1 MPEYSPEK
9 NPAVIS
15 LIKQE
20 DGNWIGYTQKFGNL
34 IEVRDIG
41 PETVL
46 QKLLTHDGVSPVK
59 E

>member
-1 MPEYSPEK
+1 MPDSKPIEK
-9 NPAVIS
+9 ITLELQP
-15 LIKQE
+15 
-20 DGNWIGYTQKFGNL
+20 DGNWIGKTVKFGKE

-46 QKLLTHDGVSPVK
+46 QKLLTH

>member
-1 MPEYSPEK
+1 MSETLK
-9 NPAVIS
+9 KIVIER
-15 LIKQE
+15 QE
-20 DGNWIGYTQKFGNL
+20 DGNWIGKTEKYGKE

-46 QKLLTHDGVSPVK
+46 QRLLTH

>member
-1 MPEYSPEK
+1 MDKVTEK
-9 NPAVIS
+9 E
-15 LIKQE
+15 IKLEQQE
-20 DGNWIGYTQKFGNL
+20 DGNWIGWMIKFGKL

-46 QKLLTHDGVSPVK
+46 QKLLTH